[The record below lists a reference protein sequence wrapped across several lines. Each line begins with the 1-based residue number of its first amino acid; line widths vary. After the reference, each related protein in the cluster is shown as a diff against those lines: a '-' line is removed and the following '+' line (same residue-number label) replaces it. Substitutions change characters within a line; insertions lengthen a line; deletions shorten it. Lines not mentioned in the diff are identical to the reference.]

1 MAIIQTVDTACE
13 FKQAFKTYGREDN
26 FSYNGLRAL
35 FDYLEQLRND
45 MGEDITLDVVGLCC
59 DYSEE
64 DYKGI
69 ANNYNIELSN
79 ANGDEDEEKQ
89 IVIDYLQYHTTY
101 VGEGSDNNLVYQ
113 VF

>member
-35 FDYLEQLRND
+35 FDYLEQLSND
-45 MGEDITLDVVGLCC
+45 MGEDITLEVVGLCC

-64 DYKGI
+64 NYKDI
-69 ANNYNIELSN
+69 ANNYNIDLSS
-79 ANGDEDEEKQ
+79 ADSDENEEKQ
-89 IVIDYLQYHTTY
+89 IVIDYLQYRTIY
-101 VGEGSDNNLVYQ
+101 VGEGNDNSLVYQ